1 MLYGFIKTLKA
12 EYQAWRNG
20 PEFAK
25 SWIFIQGV
33 GKSIDCHLKAVA
45 NEITKYLLNLWFIY
59 RKTRWEVTTITFQ
72 RFGKPVWLPSSAIS
86 LPRIPGKFFYRFREE
101 VWTAK
106 SFKVILSYI

>member
-45 NEITKYLLNLWFIY
+45 NEITKYLLNL
-59 RKTRWEVTTITFQ
+59 
-72 RFGKPVWLPSSAIS
+72 
-86 LPRIPGKFFYRFREE
+86 
-101 VWTAK
+101 
-106 SFKVILSYI
+106 